1 MLYAHNFCLP
11 TYSLILQHLKQ
22 KNSVKLLNE
31 YTYATYAQR
40 AN

>member
-22 KNSVKLLNE
+22 KNSKLLNE